1 MLFEGFREVR
11 VDTAPGTTIDARVGG
26 DGPPVLL
33 LHGYPQ
39 TRAAW
44 HRVAPRLARRFTV
57 VVPDLRGV
65 GRSRGPVPTAQADD
79 YTKRAMAT
87 DARALMRALGFERF
101 DVAGHDR
108 GARVAYRLALD
119 APEAVRRLVPIDI
132 VPTLD
137 MWEKMGAAGA
147 LRAYHWAFLA
157 QPPPVPETMIGHDPL
172 LWLHHLLGRWKGRD
186 AVLDPEAVADYEA
199 SFARP
204 EVIAAT
210 CADYRAG
217 ATLDVEHDRAD
228 RAAARRIAAPVL
240 VIWAKQYL
248 ASVSPLQTWRAWC
261 DAPAELALDCG
272 HFVAEERPDACAAAL
287 ETFFGD

>member
-1 MLFEGFREVR
+1 VIFDGFRTVR
-11 VDTAPGTTIDARVGG
+11 VDTAPCTTIDACIGG

-44 HRVAPRLARRFTV
+44 HLVAPRLARRFTV
-57 VVPDLRGV
+57 VVPDLRGI
-65 GRSRGPVPTAQADD
+65 GRSRGPAPQPEA
-79 YTKRAMAT
+79 YTKRAMAA
-87 DARALMRALGFERF
+87 DVLALMHALGFERF

-119 APEAVRRLVPIDI
+119 APQAVRRLAPIDI

-137 MWEKMGAAGA
+137 MWEKMSAAGA

-157 QPPPVPETMIGHDPL
+157 QPAPIPETMIGRDPL
-172 LWLHHLLGRWKGRD
+172 FWLHHLLDRWKGRD
-186 AVLDPEAVADYEA
+186 AVLDAAAVADYEA

-204 EVIAAT
+204 EVVAAT

-228 RAAARRIAAPVL
+228 RAAGRRIAAPVQ

-248 ASVSPLQTWRAWC
+248 ASVSPLQTWKAWS
-261 DAPAELALDCG
+261 DDPREVALDCG
-272 HFVAEERPDACAAAL
+272 HFVAEEQPHACAAAL
-287 ETFFGD
+287 EAFFGA